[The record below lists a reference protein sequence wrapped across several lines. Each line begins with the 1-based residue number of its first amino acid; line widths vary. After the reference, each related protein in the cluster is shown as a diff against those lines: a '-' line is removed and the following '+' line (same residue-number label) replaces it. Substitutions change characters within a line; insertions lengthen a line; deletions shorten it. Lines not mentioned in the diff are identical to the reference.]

1 MVTKGLTFSLTKALS
16 KTILLISSYENRLIG
31 KPMQK
36 SKVYIKRDL
45 MEVRR
50 EVMDWTP
57 TGSEEDKK
65 SPV

>member
-1 MVTKGLTFSLTKALS
+1 
-16 KTILLISSYENRLIG
+16 
-31 KPMQK
+31 MQK